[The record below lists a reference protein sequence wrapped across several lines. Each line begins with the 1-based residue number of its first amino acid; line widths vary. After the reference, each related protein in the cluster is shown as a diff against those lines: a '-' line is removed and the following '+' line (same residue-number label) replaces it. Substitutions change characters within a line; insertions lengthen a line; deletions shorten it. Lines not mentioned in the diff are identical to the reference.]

1 MAAAA
6 ADEQERRPATKYVLI
21 TGGVVSGLGKGVT
34 ASSVGVVLKSCGLRV
49 TCIKIG
55 PLPLPLPLPLNVFS
69 LPALRDSWL
78 GSRAGVLEKRGE
90 IGVGARGLSSS
101 SGEHLAASFV
111 FVHLEYQP

>member
-55 PLPLPLPLPLNVFS
+55 PLPLPLPLPPPCFLT
-69 LPALRDSWL
+69 
-78 GSRAGVLEKRGE
+78 SRFARFMVGVLEKRGE
-90 IGVGARGLSSS
+90 IGVGTRGLSSS